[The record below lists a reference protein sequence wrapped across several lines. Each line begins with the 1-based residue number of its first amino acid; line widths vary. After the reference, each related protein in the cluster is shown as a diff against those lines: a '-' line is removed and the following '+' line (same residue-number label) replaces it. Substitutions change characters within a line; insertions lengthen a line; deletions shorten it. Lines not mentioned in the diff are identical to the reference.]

1 MLELVGAYA
10 PFANGGVGVV
20 PHVITK
26 IRTTSGRVLFERR
39 PMTLGQVVEPRH
51 VAMMNAMMNQTTV
64 SGTARTVR
72 LPGWIVAGKTGT
84 SQDFRDAWFVGYTG
98 RFIAG
103 VWLGNDDGTPTRRLT
118 GGGLPVDVWNRT
130 MAEAHKGQSIVDL
143 PGNWRSYDAPGRI
156 LPGETLDQPMTM
168 SRVEPAGRRPQRPPA
183 RPRTAAPCCAPS
195 RQRPPRPPLP
205 LTAHSAAL
213 ERRGAIPTSSG

>member
-1 MLELVGAYA
+1 M
-10 PFANGGVGVV
+10 

-39 PMTLGQVVEPRH
+39 PMNLGQVVEPRY

-118 GGGLPVDVWNRT
+118 GGGLPVDIWNRT
-130 MAEAHKGQSIVDL
+130 MAEAHKGQTIVDL
-143 PGNWRSYDAPGRI
+143 PGNWRSYDAPGASCR
-156 LPGETLDQPMTM
+156 
-168 SRVEPAGRRPQRPPA
+168 A
-183 RPRTAAPCCAPS
+183 RPS
-195 RQRPPRPPLP
+195 
-205 LTAHSAAL
+205 
-213 ERRGAIPTSSG
+213 TSP